1 MVERKTM
8 RGVPLDIEVLMAE
21 HEDELAVGNASFN
34 ARGDLVGPGGKII
47 KTRQEVTQAY
57 YENNPNAVQTNQSIK
72 EPVGQ
77 TKQSTLKPD
86 VIQDD
91 WVEPEPTEVTHPQ
104 EPQVTEQ
111 QKRAPTPQR
120 KKQAQT
126 RKPTE
131 SEA

>member
-77 TKQSTLKPD
+77 IKQSTLKPD

-91 WVEPEPTEVTHPQ
+91 WVEPEQTEVTHPHVA
-104 EPQVTEQ
+104 EAKP
-111 QKRAPTPQR
+111 APTPQR
-120 KKQAQT
+120 RKQTQT
-126 RKPTE
+126 KKPTE
-131 SEA
+131 TEA